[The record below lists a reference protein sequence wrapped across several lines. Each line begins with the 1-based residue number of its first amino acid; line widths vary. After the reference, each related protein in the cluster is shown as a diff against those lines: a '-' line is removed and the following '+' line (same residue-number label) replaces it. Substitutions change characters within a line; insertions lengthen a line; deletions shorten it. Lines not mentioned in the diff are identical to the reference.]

1 MNGGEKKI
9 EILKPFSEAF
19 ELTKKILFQPF
30 DLKKWFVIGFA
41 AWLSHIGSGGLNLNY
56 RTGQSD
62 LGHDPRFQELVD
74 WVHGIPL
81 WILVSGISAL
91 FILLVG
97 LALLFAWLRARGRF
111 MFTDCVVHNRAA
123 VAQPWREFRPQG
135 NSYFIFAVV
144 VGCTVSVVTAAASLP
159 FMLPIMRG
167 VTFLHLHD
175 VYLFSMIALWGLL
188 LALMIFAWSVLT
200 HFMVVIMYR
209 RRCLAMEGLHA
220 AVSLILE
227 HPGEITLYCLFWIA
241 LAIGTAMVSCVAI
254 LATCCL
260 AIVPYL
266 GTVILLP
273 VFVWLRSYGLLFI
286 RQFGPN
292 YDAWTAQAEAQP
304 LAPPTPP
311 PLQT

>member
-1 MNGGEKKI
+1 MNGGEKKV
-9 EILKPFSEAF
+9 EILKPFGEAF

-56 RTGQSD
+56 RTAQSD
-62 LGHDPRFQELVD
+62 LGHDPRVQEFLD
-74 WVHGIPL
+74 WFHGIPL
-81 WILVSGISAL
+81 WILVAGISAL
-91 FILLVG
+91 FIFIVG

-123 VAQPWREFRPQG
+123 VAQPWRVFRPQG

-144 VGCTVSVVTAAASLP
+144 VSCIVFVITAAASLP

-167 VTFLHLHD
+167 VTVLHLHD

-188 LALMIFAWSVLT
+188 LALMILAWSVMT

-209 RRCLAMEGLHA
+209 RRCLAMEALHA
-220 AVSLILE
+220 AMSLILE

-241 LAIGTAMVSCVAI
+241 LAIGSAMVSCVAI

-260 AIVPYL
+260 AILPYL

-273 VFVWLRSYGLLFI
+273 VFVLLRSYGLLFI
-286 RQFGPN
+286 RQFGAD
-292 YDAWTAQAEAQP
+292 YDVWAAYAEARP
-304 LAPPTPP
+304 VTPP